1 MTATPNQWRSR
12 SHAFVPLPHQ
22 QPSPTTHQP
31 HTTTALS
38 SPRLKL
44 ARHEQATGRRQCLRR
59 QTPALALAADETS
72 GLLQP
77 PLVAHVITDCPAGS
91 RGAVP
96 RPFERG
102 REYGGPAVSDHRHA
116 GALEQ
121 PSGRRR
127 ERQSAQISR
136 TRRDNSEKSCVA
148 WYQGESQNTEAPR
161 TDAGVPSAALGVHIA
176 FIPYRP
182 TAPAE

>member
-1 MTATPNQWRSR
+1 MNRQTSR
-12 SHAFVPLPHQ
+12 RGG
-22 QPSPTTHQP
+22 
-31 HTTTALS
+31 LS
-38 SPRLKL
+38 SERPRP
-44 ARHEQATGRRQCLRR
+44 Q
-59 QTPALALAADETS
+59 TS
-72 GLLQP
+72 GVAVAMHLYLFLTNSPRPQRTNPTQQRHSPAQGLNWRGTSERFQP

-96 RPFERG
+96 RPFARG

-121 PSGRRR
+121 PSGRRG

-161 TDAGVPSAALGVHIA
+161 TDAGVPLRLG
-176 FIPYRP
+176 FISHLYHLGRL
-182 TAPAE
+182 APAE